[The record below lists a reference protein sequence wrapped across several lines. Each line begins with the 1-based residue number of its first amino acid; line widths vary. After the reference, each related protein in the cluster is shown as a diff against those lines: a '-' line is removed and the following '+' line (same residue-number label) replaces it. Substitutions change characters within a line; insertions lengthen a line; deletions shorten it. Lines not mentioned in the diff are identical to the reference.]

1 MLSFLRSA
9 LVAALLLLFLQLIV
23 FGDDAKAPAIR
34 PELAAA
40 DQLYRAGKFAEAEAS
55 YQALLKTDSKLVAA
69 QVGLVD
75 FGILK
80 WSTSAVCFGPPW
92 AQQTSTLY
100 LSVSLGLEGGVG
112 LESQG
117 GAIRADSVG
126 I

>member
-1 MLSFLRSA
+1 MINATNSTF
-9 LVAALLLLFLQLIV
+9 
-23 FGDDAKAPAIR
+23 DKAPKALNGIR
-34 PELAAA
+34 VDFSDNIDLLAVI
-40 DQLYRAGKFAEAEAS
+40 D
-55 YQALLKTDSKLVAA
+55 
-69 QVGLVD
+69 D

-92 AQQTSTLY
+92 AQQTSTLD
-100 LSVSLGLEGGVG
+100 LSVSLDLEAGVG

>member
-1 MLSFLRSA
+1 MLVQLGLASFIDLA
-9 LVAALLLLFLQLIV
+9 
-23 FGDDAKAPAIR
+23 GDFTDFF
-34 PELAAA
+34 A
-40 DQLYRAGKFAEAEAS
+40 DKP
-55 YQALLKTDSKLVAA
+55 
-69 QVGLVD
+69 VD

-100 LSVSLGLEGGVG
+100 LSVSLGLEAGVG

-126 I
+126 V

>member
-1 MLSFLRSA
+1 VTQLGQQNGNLNLEPSCEDQKCPI
-9 LVAALLLLFLQLIV
+9 FLQSHTSIPANLDSSDRKQSRIDGV
-23 FGDDAKAPAIR
+23 RKDAAHQTADVIERAP
-34 PELAAA
+34 
-40 DQLYRAGKFAEAEAS
+40 
-55 YQALLKTDSKLVAA
+55 
-69 QVGLVD
+69 D

-92 AQQTSTLY
+92 AQQTSTLD
-100 LSVSLGLEGGVG
+100 LSVSLDLEAGVG